1 MLFRKLHRIQFEDF
15 SSMSGYIE
23 CIITLIQQLCDIGK
37 NTEDA
42 EIVEILL
49 SGSPSEYD
57 RLVSSLE
64 SANMTKTANK

>member
-1 MLFRKLHRIQFEDF
+1 MLLRKLHRTQFEDF

-23 CIITLIQQLCDIGK
+23 GTITLIQQLSDIGK

-42 EIVEILL
+42 EIVEIVL

-57 RLVSSLE
+57 MLVSSLE
-64 SANMTKTANK
+64 SPNMTKTANK